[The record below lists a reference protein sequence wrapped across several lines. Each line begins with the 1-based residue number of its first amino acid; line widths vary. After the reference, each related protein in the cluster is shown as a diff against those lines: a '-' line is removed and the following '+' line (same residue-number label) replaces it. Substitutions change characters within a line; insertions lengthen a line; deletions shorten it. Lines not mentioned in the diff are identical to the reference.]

1 MNEPSTTT
9 ARPAEEAVPSGHDTG
24 RRRRWIVGAAIAAL
38 VVLVAVIAVVATR
51 GDDGDETAT
60 TGGSTTEFSTTTE
73 APTANEAPAATAAPA
88 PTTAPAPSPGADGG
102 AALEDGRHAV
112 RITNVDVSGRT
123 VEFDVIQ
130 FLTGD
135 EATAAYR
142 EDHPE
147 DPNGFP
153 ENDYYIVN
161 DNPRLR
167 TLPVAD
173 DVTVTVLATG
183 EPEPTAN
190 SPHPIAFAE
199 LPGYIAQ
206 FGAGPF
212 WLTVNGGNLVAVE
225 QQYVP

>member
-1 MNEPSTTT
+1 MKAPSTMT
-9 ARPAEEAVPSGHDTG
+9 ATSVPREMTPGSGTG
-24 RRRRWIVGAAIAAL
+24 RRRRWIVGATVAAFVL
-38 VVLVAVIAVVATR
+38 LVAVIAVVATR
-51 GDDGDETAT
+51 GDDSDETAT
-60 TGGSTTEFSTTTE
+60 PAGSTTELSSTTE
-73 APTANEAPAATAAPA
+73 APTSTEAPAATAAPA
-88 PTTAPAPSPGADGG
+88 PTPAPAPSPGAAGG
-102 AALEDGRHAV
+102 ATLEDGRHAV

-123 VEFDVIQ
+123 VQFDVIQ
-130 FLTGD
+130 FLTDD

-153 ENDYYIVN
+153 DDGYYIVN

-173 DVTVTVLATG
+173 DVTVIVLATSD
-183 EPEPTAN
+183 PEPTAN

-199 LPGYIAQ
+199 LPAYIAQ
-206 FGAGPF
+206 FAAGPF
-212 WLTVNGGNLVAVE
+212 WLTVNDGNLVAVE

>member
-1 MNEPSTTT
+1 MPSTTT
-9 ARPAEEAVPSGHDTG
+9 ATSAPHAVPPGNDPG
-24 RRRRWIVGAAIAAL
+24 RRRPWIVGTAIAAFVL
-38 VVLVAVIAVVATR
+38 LVAVIAVMAPR
-51 GDDGDETAT
+51 GDDGETAT
-60 TGGSTTEFSTTTE
+60 PGGSTTEFSTTTE
-73 APTANEAPAATAAPA
+73 APTTTTEALAVTAAPA
-88 PTTAPAPSPGADGG
+88 PTPAPAPSPGAAGG

-123 VEFDVIQ
+123 VQFDVIR
-130 FLTGD
+130 FLLGD

-173 DVTVTVLATG
+173 AVTVTVLATG

-199 LPGYIAQ
+199 LPAYVAQ

-212 WLTVNGGNLVAVE
+212 WLTVNDGNLVAVE

>member
-1 MNEPSTTT
+1 MP
-9 ARPAEEAVPSGHDTG
+9 PGHGTG
-24 RRRRWIVGAAIAAL
+24 RRRRWIVGAPIAAF
-38 VVLVAVIAVVATR
+38 VVLVTVIAVVATR

-60 TGGSTTEFSTTTE
+60 AGGSTTEFSITTE
-73 APTANEAPAATAAPA
+73 APTTTEAPAATAAPA
-88 PTTAPAPSPGADGG
+88 PTTTPAPSPGAEGG
-102 AALEDGRHAV
+102 AAVEDGRHAV

-123 VEFDVIQ
+123 VEFDVIR

-142 EDHPE
+142 EDHPA